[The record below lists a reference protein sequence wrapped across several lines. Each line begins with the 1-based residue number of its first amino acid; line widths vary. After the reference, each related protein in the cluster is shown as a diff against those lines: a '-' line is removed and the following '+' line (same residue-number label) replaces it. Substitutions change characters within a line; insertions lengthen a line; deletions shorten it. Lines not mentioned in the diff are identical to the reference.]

1 MNPNQKIITIGSISI
16 AIGIISL
23 MLQIGNIISIWASHS
38 IQTGS
43 QNNTGICNQRIITYE
58 NSTWVNHTYV
68 NINNTNV
75 VAGEDKTSVTL
86 AGNSSLC
93 SISGW
98 AIYTKDNSIR
108 IGSKGDVFVI
118 REPFISCSHLECR
131 TFFLTQGA
139 LLNDKHSN
147 GTVKDRSPYRALM
160 SCPLGEA
167 PSPYNSKFESVA
179 WSASACHDGMGW
191 LTIGISGPDNGAVAV
206 LKYNGII
213 TGTIKSWKKQIL
225 RTQESEC
232 VCMNGSCFTIMTDG
246 PSNKAASYK
255 IFKIEKG
262 KVTKSI
268 ELNAPNFYYEECSC
282 YPDTGIVMC
291 VCRDNWH
298 GSNRPW
304 VSFNQN
310 LDYQI
315 GYICSGVLGD
325 NPRPEDGEG
334 SCNPVTVDGANGVKG
349 FSYKYG
355 NGVWIGRTKSNRLR
369 KGFEMIWDPNGWTNT
384 DSDFSVKQDVVA
396 ITDWSGYS
404 GSFVQHPELTGLDCI
419 RPCFWVELVRGLPRE
434 NTTIWTSGS
443 SISFCGVNGDTA
455 NWSWPDGAELPF
467 TIDK

>member
-1 MNPNQKIITIGSISI
+1 MNPNQRIITIGSISI
-16 AIGIISL
+16 TIGIISL

-147 GTVKDRSPYRALM
+147 GTAKGRSPYRALM

-315 GYICSGVLGD
+315 GYICSGVFGD

-443 SISFCGVNGDTA
+443 SISFCGVNSDTA

>member
-43 QNNTGICNQRIITYE
+43 QNHTGICNQRIITYE

-75 VAGEDKTSVTL
+75 VAGKDKTSVTL

-246 PSNKAASYK
+246 PSNRAASYK
-255 IFKIEKG
+255 IFKIKKG

-315 GYICSGVLGD
+315 GYICSGVFGD
-325 NPRPEDGEG
+325 NPRPKDGEG
-334 SCNPVTVDGANGVKG
+334 SCNPVTVDGADGVKG
-349 FSYKYG
+349 FSYKYD

-443 SISFCGVNGDTA
+443 SISFCGVNSDTA

>member
-38 IQTGS
+38 IQIGS

-68 NINNTNV
+68 NINNTKV

-98 AIYTKDNSIR
+98 AINTKDNSIR

-315 GYICSGVLGD
+315 GYICSGVFGD

-443 SISFCGVNGDTA
+443 SISFCGVNSDTA

>member
-268 ELNAPNFYYEECSC
+268 ELNAPNFHYEECSC

-315 GYICSGVLGD
+315 GYICSGVFGD

-349 FSYKYG
+349 FSYKYD

-443 SISFCGVNGDTA
+443 SIFFRGDNSDTA
-455 NWSWPDGAELPF
+455 NWSWPDGAEMTF

>member
-68 NINNTNV
+68 SINNTNV
-75 VAGEDKTSVTL
+75 VAGKDKTSVTL

-304 VSFNQN
+304 VSFNQD

-315 GYICSGVLGD
+315 GYICSGVFGD
-325 NPRPEDGEG
+325 NPRPKDGKG

-443 SISFCGVNGDTA
+443 SISFCGVNSDTA

>member
-23 MLQIGNIISIWASHS
+23 MLQIGSIISIWASHS

-315 GYICSGVLGD
+315 GYICSGVFGD

-443 SISFCGVNGDTA
+443 SISFCGVDSDA
-455 NWSWPDGAELPF
+455 ADWSWPDGAELPF

>member
-43 QNNTGICNQRIITYE
+43 QNHTGMCNQRIITYE

-75 VAGEDKTSVTL
+75 VAGKDKTPVTL

-98 AIYTKDNSIR
+98 AIHTKDNSIR

-118 REPFISCSHLECR
+118 REPFISCSHLECK

-179 WSASACHDGMGW
+179 WSASACHDGIGW

-246 PSNKAASYK
+246 PSNGAASYK

-262 KVTKSI
+262 KVIKSM
-268 ELNAPNFYYEECSC
+268 ELNAPNFHYEECSC
-282 YPDTGIVMC
+282 YPDTGTVMC

-315 GYICSGVLGD
+315 GYICSGVFGD

-355 NGVWIGRTKSNRLR
+355 NGVWIGRTKSNRIR

-384 DSDFSVKQDVVA
+384 DSDFSVKQDIVA

-443 SISFCGVNGDTA
+443 SISFCGVNSDIA

>member
-1 MNPNQKIITIGSISI
+1 GSISI

-23 MLQIGNIISIWASHS
+23 ILQIGNIISIWASHS

-43 QNNTGICNQRIITYE
+43 QNHTGICNQRIITYE
-58 NSTWVNHTYV
+58 NSTWVNNTYV

-75 VAGEDKTSVTL
+75 VAEKDKTSVTL

-167 PSPYNSKFESVA
+167 PSPYNSRFESVA

-213 TGTIKSWKKQIL
+213 TETIKSWKKRIL

-246 PSNKAASYK
+246 PSNGAASYK

-262 KVTKSI
+262 KVTKTI
-268 ELNAPNFYYEECSC
+268 ELNAPNFHYEECSC
-282 YPDTGIVMC
+282 YPDTGTVMC

-315 GYICSGVLGD
+315 GYICSGVFGD
-325 NPRPEDGEG
+325 NPRPKDGEG
-334 SCNPVTVDGANGVKG
+334 SCNPVTVDGADGVKG

-369 KGFEMIWDPNGWTNT
+369 KGFEMIWDPNGWTKT

-404 GSFVQHPELTGLDCI
+404 GSFVQHPELTGLYCI

-434 NTTIWTSGS
+434 NTTIWNSGS
-443 SISFCGVNGDTA
+443 SISFCGVNSGTA
-455 NWSWPDGAELPF
+455 NWS
-467 TIDK
+467 

>member
-68 NINNTNV
+68 NINNTKV

-98 AIYTKDNSIR
+98 AINTKDNSIR

-315 GYICSGVLGD
+315 GYICSGVFGD
-325 NPRPEDGEG
+325 NPRPKDGEG

-443 SISFCGVNGDTA
+443 SISFCGVNSDTA

>member
-1 MNPNQKIITIGSISI
+1 MNPNQRIITIGSISI

-75 VAGEDKTSVTL
+75 VAGEDKTSMTL

-147 GTVKDRSPYRALM
+147 GTAKDRSPYRALM

-315 GYICSGVLGD
+315 GYICSGVFGD

-355 NGVWIGRTKSNRLR
+355 TGVWIGRTKSNRLR

-443 SISFCGVNGDTA
+443 SISFCGVNSDTA

>member
-68 NINNTNV
+68 NINNINV
-75 VAGEDKTSVTL
+75 VAGEDKTSGTL
-86 AGNSSLC
+86 AGNSFFC

-118 REPFISCSHLECR
+118 REPFISCFHLECR

-315 GYICSGVLGD
+315 GYICSGVFGD

-443 SISFCGVNGDTA
+443 SISFCGVNSDTA

>member
-315 GYICSGVLGD
+315 GYICSGVFGD

-443 SISFCGVNGDTA
+443 SISFCGVNSDTA
-455 NWSWPDGAELPF
+455 NWS
-467 TIDK
+467 

>member
-68 NINNTNV
+68 NINNTKV

-147 GTVKDRSPYRALM
+147 RTVKDRSPYRALM

-291 VCRDNWH
+291 ICRDNWH

-315 GYICSGVLGD
+315 GYICSGVFGD

-443 SISFCGVNGDTA
+443 SISFCGVNSDTA

>member
-68 NINNTNV
+68 SINNTNV
-75 VAGEDKTSVTL
+75 VAGKDKTSVTL

-304 VSFNQN
+304 VSFNQD

-315 GYICSGVLGD
+315 GYICSGVFGD
-325 NPRPEDGEG
+325 NPRPKDGEG

-443 SISFCGVNGDTA
+443 SISFCGVNSDTA

>member
-1 MNPNQKIITIGSISI
+1 GSISI

-23 MLQIGNIISIWASHS
+23 ILQIGNIISIWASHS

-43 QNNTGICNQRIITYE
+43 QNHTGICNQRIITYE
-58 NSTWVNHTYV
+58 NSTWVNNTYV

-75 VAGEDKTSVTL
+75 VAEKDKTSVTL

-167 PSPYNSKFESVA
+167 PSPYNSRFESVA

-213 TGTIKSWKKQIL
+213 TETIKSWKKRIL

-246 PSNKAASYK
+246 PSNGAASYK

-262 KVTKSI
+262 KVTKTI
-268 ELNAPNFYYEECSC
+268 ELNAPNFHYEECSC
-282 YPDTGIVMC
+282 YPDTGTVMC

-315 GYICSGVLGD
+315 GYICSGVFGD
-325 NPRPEDGEG
+325 NPRPKDGEG
-334 SCNPVTVDGANGVKG
+334 SCNPVTVDGADGVKG

-369 KGFEMIWDPNGWTNT
+369 KGFEMIWDPDGWTNT

-443 SISFCGVNGDTA
+443 SISFCGVNSGTA
-455 NWSWPDGAELPF
+455 NWS
-467 TIDK
+467 

>member
-43 QNNTGICNQRIITYE
+43 QNNTGICNKRIITYE

-118 REPFISCSHLECR
+118 REPFIACSHLECR

-246 PSNKAASYK
+246 PSDKAASYK

-268 ELNAPNFYYEECSC
+268 ELNAPNFHYEECSC

-315 GYICSGVLGD
+315 GYICSGVFGD

-334 SCNPVTVDGANGVKG
+334 SCSPVTVDGANGVKG
-349 FSYKYG
+349 FSYKYD

-369 KGFEMIWDPNGWTNT
+369 KGFEVIWDPNGWTNT

-443 SISFCGVNGDTA
+443 SISFCGVNSDTA

>member
-23 MLQIGNIISIWASHS
+23 MLQIGNIISIWASHP

-167 PSPYNSKFESVA
+167 PSPYNSKFETVA

-268 ELNAPNFYYEECSC
+268 ELNAPNFHYEECSC

-315 GYICSGVLGD
+315 GYICSGVFGD

-349 FSYKYG
+349 FSYKYD

-443 SISFCGVNGDTA
+443 SISFCGVNSDTA

>member
-43 QNNTGICNQRIITYE
+43 QNHTGVCNQRIITYE

-68 NINNTNV
+68 SINNTNV
-75 VAGEDKTSVTL
+75 IAGKDKTSVTL

-93 SISGW
+93 PIRGW
-98 AIYTKDNSIR
+98 AIYTKGNSIR

-213 TGTIKSWKKQIL
+213 TETIKSWKKQIL

-232 VCMNGSCFTIMTDG
+232 VCVNGSCFTIMTDG
-246 PSNKAASYK
+246 PSNGAASYK

-268 ELNAPNFYYEECSC
+268 ELNAPNFHYEECSR
-282 YPDTGIVMC
+282 YPDTGTVMC

-315 GYICSGVLGD
+315 GYICSGVFGD
-325 NPRPEDGEG
+325 NPRPKDGEG

-355 NGVWIGRTKSNRLR
+355 NGVGIGRTISNRLR
-369 KGFEMIWDPNGWTNT
+369 KGFEMIWDPNGWTDT

-419 RPCFWVELVRGLPRE
+419 RPCFWVELVRGLPKE

-443 SISFCGVNGDTA
+443 SISFCGVNSDTA

>member
-147 GTVKDRSPYRALM
+147 GTAKDRSPYRALM

-315 GYICSGVLGD
+315 GYICSGVFGD

-404 GSFVQHPELTGLDCI
+404 GSFVQHPELTGLGCI

-443 SISFCGVNGDTA
+443 SISFCGVNSDTA

>member
-75 VAGEDKTSVTL
+75 VAGEDKNSVTL

-108 IGSKGDVFVI
+108 IGSKGDVFII

-167 PSPYNSKFESVA
+167 PSPYNSKFESIA

-191 LTIGISGPDNGAVAV
+191 LTIGISGPGNGAVAV

-262 KVTKSI
+262 KVTKSV

-315 GYICSGVLGD
+315 GYICSGVFGD

-443 SISFCGVNGDTA
+443 SISFCGVNSDTA

>member
-1 MNPNQKIITIGSISI
+1 MNPNHKIITIGSISI

-268 ELNAPNFYYEECSC
+268 ELNAPNFHYEECSC

-315 GYICSGVLGD
+315 GYICSGVFGD

-349 FSYKYG
+349 FSYKYD

-419 RPCFWVELVRGLPRE
+419 RPCFWVELVRGLPGE

-443 SISFCGVNGDTA
+443 SVSFCGVNSDAA

>member
-1 MNPNQKIITIGSISI
+1 MNPNQKIITIGSICM

-23 MLQIGNIISIWASHS
+23 ILQIGNIISIWVSHS

-43 QNNTGICNQRIITYE
+43 QNHTGICNQRIITYE
-58 NSTWVNHTYV
+58 NSTWVNQTYV
-68 NINNTNV
+68 NISNTNV
-75 VAGEDKTSVTL
+75 VAGKDTTSMTL

-93 SISGW
+93 PIRGW
-98 AIYTKDNSIR
+98 AIYSKDNSIR

-160 SCPLGEA
+160 SCPIGEA
-167 PSPYNSKFESVA
+167 PSPYNSRFESVA
-179 WSASACHDGMGW
+179 WSASACYDGMGC
-191 LTIGISGPDNGAVAV
+191 LTIGISGPDDGAVAV

-213 TGTIKSWKKQIL
+213 TETIKSWRKQIL

-232 VCMNGSCFTIMTDG
+232 VCVNGSCFTIMTDG
-246 PSNKAASYK
+246 PSDGPASYR

-262 KVTKSI
+262 KITKSI
-268 ELNAPNFYYEECSC
+268 ELDAPNSHYEECSC
-282 YPDTGIVMC
+282 YPDTGTVMC

-315 GYICSGVLGD
+315 GYICSGVFGD
-325 NPRPEDGEG
+325 NPRPKDGKG
-334 SCNPVTVDGANGVKG
+334 RCDPVNVDGADGVKG
-349 FSYKYG
+349 FSYRYG
-355 NGVWIGRTKSNRLR
+355 NGGWIGRTKSNSSR
-369 KGFEMIWDPNGWTNT
+369 KGFEMIWDPNGWTDP
-384 DSDFSVKQDVVA
+384 DSNFLVKQDIVA
-396 ITDWSGYS
+396 MTDWSGYS
-404 GSFVQHPELTGLDCI
+404 GRFVQHPELTGLDCM
-419 RPCFWVELVRGLPRE
+419 RPCFWVELIRGRPRE
-434 NTTIWTSGS
+434 KTTIWTSGS
-443 SISFCGVNGDTA
+443 SISFCGVNSDTV
-455 NWSWPDGAELPF
+455 NWSWPDDAELPL

>member
-315 GYICSGVLGD
+315 GYICSGVFGD

-443 SISFCGVNGDTA
+443 SISFCGVNSGTA

-467 TIDK
+467 IIDK

>member
-1 MNPNQKIITIGSISI
+1 GSISI

-23 MLQIGNIISIWASHS
+23 ILQIGNIISIWASHS

-43 QNNTGICNQRIITYE
+43 QNHTGICNQRIITYE
-58 NSTWVNHTYV
+58 NSTWVNNTYV

-75 VAGEDKTSVTL
+75 VAEKDKTSVTL

-167 PSPYNSKFESVA
+167 PSPYNSRFESVA

-213 TGTIKSWKKQIL
+213 TETIKSWKKRIL

-246 PSNKAASYK
+246 PSNGAASYK

-262 KVTKSI
+262 KVTKTI
-268 ELNAPNFYYEECSC
+268 ELNAPNFHYEECSC
-282 YPDTGIVMC
+282 YPDTGTVMC

-315 GYICSGVLGD
+315 GYICSGVFGD
-325 NPRPEDGEG
+325 NPRPKDGEG
-334 SCNPVTVDGANGVKG
+334 SCNPVTVDGADGVKG

-369 KGFEMIWDPNGWTNT
+369 KGFQMIWDPNGWTNT

-404 GSFVQHPELTGLDCI
+404 GSFVQHPELTGLECI
-419 RPCFWVELVRGLPRE
+419 RPCLSLELVRGLPRE
-434 NTTIWTSGS
+434 NTTIRTSGS
-443 SISFCGVNGDTA
+443 SISFCGVNSDTA
-455 NWSWPDGAELPF
+455 NWS
-467 TIDK
+467 

>member
-43 QNNTGICNQRIITYE
+43 QNHTGTCNQRIITYE
-58 NSTWVNHTYV
+58 NNTWVNHTCV

-75 VAGEDKTSVTL
+75 VAGKDKTSVTL
-86 AGNSSLC
+86 VGNSSLC

-179 WSASACHDGMGW
+179 WSASACHDGKGW

-213 TGTIKSWKKQIL
+213 TETIKSWKKRIL

-232 VCMNGSCFTIMTDG
+232 VCVNGSCFTIMTDG
-246 PSNKAASYK
+246 PSNGAASYK

-268 ELNAPNFYYEECSC
+268 ELNAPNFHYEECSC
-282 YPDTGIVMC
+282 YPDTGTVMC

-315 GYICSGVLGD
+315 GYICSGVFGD
-325 NPRPEDGEG
+325 NPRPKDGKG
-334 SCNPVTVDGANGVKG
+334 SCNPMTVDGADGVKG

-369 KGFEMIWDPNGWTNT
+369 KGFEMIWDPNGWTDT

-443 SISFCGVNGDTA
+443 SISFCGVDSDTA

>member
-147 GTVKDRSPYRALM
+147 GTVKERSPYRALM

-315 GYICSGVLGD
+315 GYICSGVFGD

-349 FSYKYG
+349 FSYKYD

-443 SISFCGVNGDTA
+443 SISFCGVNSDTA

>member
-147 GTVKDRSPYRALM
+147 RTVKDRSPYRALM

-268 ELNAPNFYYEECSC
+268 ELNAPNFHYEECSC

-315 GYICSGVLGD
+315 GYICGGVFGD

-349 FSYKYG
+349 FSYKYD

-396 ITDWSGYS
+396 VTDWSGYS

-443 SISFCGVNGDTA
+443 SISFCGVNSDTA

>member
-75 VAGEDKTSVTL
+75 VAGEDKTSMTL

-315 GYICSGVLGD
+315 GYICSGVFGD
-325 NPRPEDGEG
+325 NPRPEDREG

-443 SISFCGVNGDTA
+443 SISFCGVNSDTA

>member
-1 MNPNQKIITIGSISI
+1 MNPNQKIITIGSISV

-23 MLQIGNIISIWASHS
+23 ILQIGNIISIWASHS

-43 QNNTGICNQRIITYE
+43 QNYTGICNQKIITYE
-58 NSTWVNHTYV
+58 NRTWVNQTYV

-75 VAGEDKTSVTL
+75 VAGKDKPSMTL

-93 SISGW
+93 PIRGW

-147 GTVKDRSPYRALM
+147 GTIKDRSPFRALM

-167 PSPYNSKFESVA
+167 PSPYNSRFESVA
-179 WSASACHDGMGW
+179 WSASACHDGLGW

-213 TGTIKSWKKQIL
+213 TETIKSWKKQIL

-232 VCMNGSCFTIMTDG
+232 VCVNGSCFTIMTDG
-246 PSNKAASYK
+246 PSNRAASYR

-262 KVTKSI
+262 RVTKSI
-268 ELNAPNFYYEECSC
+268 ELDAPNYHYEECSC
-282 YPDTGIVMC
+282 YPDTGTVMC

-315 GYICSGVLGD
+315 GYICSGVFGD
-325 NPRPEDGEG
+325 NPRPKDGEG
-334 SCNPVTVDGANGVKG
+334 SCNPVTVDGADGVKG
-349 FSYKYG
+349 FSYRYG

-369 KGFEMIWDPNGWTNT
+369 KGFEMIWDPNGWTDT
-384 DSDFSVKQDVVA
+384 DSDFSMKQDVVA
-396 ITDWSGYS
+396 MTDWSGYS
-404 GSFVQHPELTGLDCI
+404 GSFVQHPELTGLACM

-443 SISFCGVNGDTA
+443 SISFCGVNSETA

>member
-1 MNPNQKIITIGSISI
+1 GSISI

-23 MLQIGNIISIWASHS
+23 ILQIGNIISIWASHS

-43 QNNTGICNQRIITYE
+43 QNHTGICNQRIITYE
-58 NSTWVNHTYV
+58 NSTWVNNTYV

-75 VAGEDKTSVTL
+75 VAEKDKTSVTL

-167 PSPYNSKFESVA
+167 PSPYNSRFESVA

-213 TGTIKSWKKQIL
+213 TETIKSWKKRIL

-246 PSNKAASYK
+246 PSNGAASYK

-262 KVTKSI
+262 KVTKTI
-268 ELNAPNFYYEECSC
+268 ELNAPNFHYEECSC
-282 YPDTGIVMC
+282 YPDTGTVMC

-315 GYICSGVLGD
+315 GYICSGVFGD
-325 NPRPEDGEG
+325 NPRPKDREG
-334 SCNPVTVDGANGVKG
+334 SCNPVTVDGADGVKG

-443 SISFCGVNGDTA
+443 SISFCGVNSGTA
-455 NWSWPDGAELPF
+455 NWS
-467 TIDK
+467 

>member
-38 IQTGS
+38 IQAGS

-246 PSNKAASYK
+246 PSDKAASYK

-291 VCRDNWH
+291 VCRDNWN

-315 GYICSGVLGD
+315 GYICSGVFGD

-443 SISFCGVNGDTA
+443 SISFCGVNSDTA

>member
-147 GTVKDRSPYRALM
+147 GTAKDRSPYRALM

-315 GYICSGVLGD
+315 GYICSGVFGD

-349 FSYKYG
+349 FSYKYD

-443 SISFCGVNGDTA
+443 SISFCGVNSDTA

>member
-38 IQTGS
+38 VQTGS
-43 QNNTGICNQRIITYE
+43 QNNTGMCNQRIITYE

-75 VAGEDKTSVTL
+75 VAGEDKKSVTL

-304 VSFNQN
+304 VSFDQN

-315 GYICSGVLGD
+315 GYICSGVFGD

-443 SISFCGVNGDTA
+443 SISFCGVNSDTA

>member
-1 MNPNQKIITIGSISI
+1 GSISI

-43 QNNTGICNQRIITYE
+43 QNHTGICNQRIITYE
-58 NSTWVNHTYV
+58 NSTWVNNTYV

-75 VAGEDKTSVTL
+75 VAEKDKTSVTL

-167 PSPYNSKFESVA
+167 PSPYNSRFESVA

-213 TGTIKSWKKQIL
+213 TETIKSWKKRIL

-246 PSNKAASYK
+246 PSNGAASYK

-262 KVTKSI
+262 KVTKTI
-268 ELNAPNFYYEECSC
+268 ELNAPNFHYEECSC
-282 YPDTGIVMC
+282 YPDTGTVMC

-310 LDYQI
+310 LDYQL
-315 GYICSGVLGD
+315 GYICSGVFGD
-325 NPRPEDGEG
+325 NPRPKDGEG
-334 SCNPVTVDGANGVKG
+334 SCNPVTVDGADGVKG

-369 KGFEMIWDPNGWTNT
+369 KGFEMIWDPNGWANT

-443 SISFCGVNGDTA
+443 SISFCGVNSGTA
-455 NWSWPDGAELPF
+455 NWS
-467 TIDK
+467 

>member
-1 MNPNQKIITIGSISI
+1 GSISI

-23 MLQIGNIISIWASHS
+23 ILQIGNIISIWASHS

-43 QNNTGICNQRIITYE
+43 QNHTGICNQRIITYE
-58 NSTWVNHTYV
+58 NSTWVNNTYV

-75 VAGEDKTSVTL
+75 VAEKDKTSVTL

-167 PSPYNSKFESVA
+167 PSPYNSRFESVA

-213 TGTIKSWKKQIL
+213 TETIKSWKKRIL

-246 PSNKAASYK
+246 PSNGAASYK

-262 KVTKSI
+262 KVTKTI
-268 ELNAPNFYYEECSC
+268 ELNAPNFHYEECSC
-282 YPDTGIVMC
+282 YPDTVTVMC

-315 GYICSGVLGD
+315 GYICSGVFGD
-325 NPRPEDGEG
+325 NPRPKDGEG
-334 SCNPVTVDGANGVKG
+334 SCNPVTVDGADGVKG

-369 KGFEMIWDPNGWTNT
+369 KGFEMIWDPNGWANT

-443 SISFCGVNGDTA
+443 SISFCGVNSGTA
-455 NWSWPDGAELPF
+455 NWS
-467 TIDK
+467 

>member
-1 MNPNQKIITIGSISI
+1 
-16 AIGIISL
+16 
-23 MLQIGNIISIWASHS
+23 
-38 IQTGS
+38 
-43 QNNTGICNQRIITYE
+43 
-58 NSTWVNHTYV
+58 
-68 NINNTNV
+68 
-75 VAGEDKTSVTL
+75 
-86 AGNSSLC
+86 
-93 SISGW
+93 
-98 AIYTKDNSIR
+98 
-108 IGSKGDVFVI
+108 
-118 REPFISCSHLECR
+118 
-131 TFFLTQGA
+131 
-139 LLNDKHSN
+139 
-147 GTVKDRSPYRALM
+147 M

-315 GYICSGVLGD
+315 GYICSGVFGD

-334 SCNPVTVDGANGVKG
+334 SCNPVTVNGADGVKG

-443 SISFCGVNGDTA
+443 SISFCGVNSDTA

>member
-1 MNPNQKIITIGSISI
+1 GSISI

-23 MLQIGNIISIWASHS
+23 ILQIGNIISIWASHS

-43 QNNTGICNQRIITYE
+43 QNHTGICNQRIITYE
-58 NSTWVNHTYV
+58 NSTWVNNTYV

-75 VAGEDKTSVTL
+75 VAEKDKTSVTL

-93 SISGW
+93 SINGW
-98 AIYTKDNSIR
+98 AIYTKDNSIK
-108 IGSKGDVFVI
+108 IGSKRDVFVI

-167 PSPYNSKFESVA
+167 PSPYNSRFESVA

-213 TGTIKSWKKQIL
+213 TETIKSWKKRIL

-246 PSNKAASYK
+246 PSNGAASYK

-262 KVTKSI
+262 KVTKTI
-268 ELNAPNFYYEECSC
+268 ELNAPNFHYEECSC
-282 YPDTGIVMC
+282 YPDTGTVMC

-315 GYICSGVLGD
+315 GYICSGVFGD
-325 NPRPEDGEG
+325 NPRPKDGEG
-334 SCNPVTVDGANGVKG
+334 SCNPVTVDGADGVKG

-443 SISFCGVNGDTA
+443 SISFCGVNSGTA
-455 NWSWPDGAELPF
+455 NWS
-467 TIDK
+467 